1 MPMPQLGTMMPTK
14 EREESIPS
22 FESGRAEERRV
33 SDSSCL
39 WFRRRHPMTQL
50 GTMMP
55 QKEREESIPSF
66 ESGRKLG
73 RSFVVLG
80 LLCAAESAAWAQAW
94 AAKPIRI
101 VVPFTPGSGAD
112 IMARTVTERL
122 SPQLGQ
128 PIVIE
133 NRPGAGGTIGAAVVA
148 KSEPDGYTLFVHSSS
163 YTVTPSTYKDLPYD
177 TLRDLTGVIPLAL
190 LPNVLVI
197 APSKGIRSVKELV
210 AAAKAKPG
218 SLNSASV
225 GIGSATHLNA
235 ERFRLGAG
243 IETVNIPFKGS
254 PEALT
259 EIVTGRVDFYF
270 CPVNAVLPLLRDG
283 KLVALAVGSTKRSLA
298 LPDLP
303 TTVEAGVA
311 NSDYNFWVGMFAPA
325 KTPREVVSRLYREA
339 AKARR
344 AAEVREKMA
353 RLGAE
358 PMDYDPEQFNLYIRD
373 EIAANAALVKAAG
386 IKLE

>member
-1 MPMPQLGTMMPTK
+1 M
-14 EREESIPS
+14 
-22 FESGRAEERRV
+22 SGN
-33 SDSSCL
+33 
-39 WFRRRHPMTQL
+39 
-50 GTMMP
+50 
-55 QKEREESIPSF
+55 
-66 ESGRKLG
+66 LG
-73 RSFVVLG
+73 RSIAALA
-80 LLCAAESAAWAQAW
+80 LCAVHAAAQSQGW
-94 AAKPIRI
+94 PAKPIRI
-101 VVPFTPGSGAD
+101 IVPFTPGSGTD
-112 IMARTVTERL
+112 IIARTVSEKLT
-122 SPQLGQ
+122 PQLGQ

-133 NRPGAGGTIGAAVVA
+133 NRPGAGGTIGGALVA
-148 KSEPDGYTLFVHSSS
+148 KSDPDGYTLFVHSSS

-190 LPNVLVI
+190 LPNVLVM

-218 SLNSASV
+218 SMNSASV
-225 GIGSATHLNA
+225 GVGSATHLNA

-243 IETVNIPFKGS
+243 IDTVNIPFKGS

-259 EIVTGRVDFYF
+259 EIITGRVDYYF
-270 CPVNAVLPLLRDG
+270 CPVNAILPLLKDG

-303 TTVEAGVA
+303 TTLEAGVP

-325 KTPREVVSRLYREA
+325 KTPRDVVNRLYRETT
-339 AKARR
+339 KALHSP
-344 AAEVREKMA
+344 EVREKLA

-358 PMDYDPEQFNLYIRD
+358 PMEYAPDAFNAYLRK

-386 IKLE
+386 IKSE